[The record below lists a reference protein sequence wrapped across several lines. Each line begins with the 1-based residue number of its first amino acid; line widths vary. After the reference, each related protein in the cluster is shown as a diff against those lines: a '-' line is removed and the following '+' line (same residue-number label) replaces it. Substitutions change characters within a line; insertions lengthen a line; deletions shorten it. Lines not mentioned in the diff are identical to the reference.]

1 MTFQIARLL
10 KDDKIIESSFYVAYS
25 LLFTTGTITLI
36 ESWTTNE
43 PKIRHIMNIETCI
56 SIIAA
61 YFYGNF
67 ITMIKSKEVNYKDLT
82 IIRYTDWFISTPL
95 MILALLLV
103 LSYNLNISLKF
114 TYFLIPVILDLGM
127 LIFGYLGEI
136 GKINKNYACLGG
148 FILFTLM
155 FYFIY
160 YYFIRNKKSVQNIVV
175 YLVFLIVWSI
185 YGIAYL
191 ANEKIKNI
199 TYNIL
204 DVIAKCFVGIGLW
217 AYLTK
222 IFA

>member
-1 MTFQIARLL
+1 
-10 KDDKIIESSFYVAYS
+10 
-25 LLFTTGTITLI
+25 
-36 ESWTTNE
+36 
-43 PKIRHIMNIETCI
+43 MNIETCI